1 MTFKHVSFDFKSY
14 LWALLHGCIFA
25 FSNGSQMV
33 VCCMFVTC
41 LLHLLHFGY
50 IECICC
56 RVGHL
61 QVWRLGRLGSLQRRK
76 SAEDQKGFGDD
87 DDQHDDDNSDD
98 QLPW

>member
-1 MTFKHVSFDFKSY
+1 MV
-14 LWALLHGCIFA
+14 A
-25 FSNGSQMV
+25 FFNFQMFPI
-33 VCCMFVTC
+33 CCMFIT
-41 LLHLLHFGY
+41 LSAFLHFGY
-50 IECICC
+50 IECICCICC